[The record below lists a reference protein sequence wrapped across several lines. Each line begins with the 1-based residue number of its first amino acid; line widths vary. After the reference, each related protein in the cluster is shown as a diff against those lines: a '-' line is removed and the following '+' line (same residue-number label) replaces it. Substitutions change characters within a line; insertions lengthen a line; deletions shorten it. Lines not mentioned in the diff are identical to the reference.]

1 MKPAR
6 FFLPLS
12 TLLLRL
18 SVIFFIYVTYFDTVL
33 TLNYKNPDFYLAS
46 LLSIFGVLLFIGR
59 FIRNQT
65 LTVLSSLVLF
75 LIALYKVFSY
85 SGSLAG
91 ISFVSLIFFLLIV
104 FFFLCK
110 GNRN

>member
-18 SVIFFIYVTYFDTVL
+18 SILFYLYVAYFETIL
-33 TLNYKNPDFYLAS
+33 NLNYKSPDFYLAS

-59 FIRNQT
+59 FIQKQT

-75 LIALYKVFSY
+75 LIGLYKVFSY
-85 SGSLAG
+85 SGSLTSFG
-91 ISFVSLIFFLLIV
+91 FVSLIFFVLVV